1 MDLVGG
7 AGGGG
12 SGFVCTATSRPSSG
26 YYVDS
31 KYNLSNAT
39 TYAGSSSFTSTSGGT
54 ETGHSGNGY
63 AKITLV
69 SGTATETV
77 QTTTTVTGI
86 RWNGILRT
94 ANFDYGEKYIKETDL
109 KNNVLKHNGINTV
122 TYIEGTGTQWIDTGI
137 QPDTNTRFEMEF
149 ALTNIT
155 ETRAIMGARVAV
167 SQVSMDLFFVN
178 GDLRWDYNKSKTS
191 SSLTYTAGN
200 IIHVEKGIGKIDITS
215 NSKTKTITSSD
226 TISVAKNI
234 YLFNISQGGTAE
246 NRFGKFKLYY
256 CKIWQGDTLVRD
268 FVPVIDTEGKACLY
282 DNVSKEYFYNSDSGE
297 FSYQ

>member
-94 ANFDYGEKYIKETDL
+94 ANFDYGEK
-109 KNNVLKHNGINTV
+109 
-122 TYIEGTGTQWIDTGI
+122 
-137 QPDTNTRFEMEF
+137 
-149 ALTNIT
+149 
-155 ETRAIMGARVAV
+155 
-167 SQVSMDLFFVN
+167 
-178 GDLRWDYNKSKTS
+178 
-191 SSLTYTAGN
+191 
-200 IIHVEKGIGKIDITS
+200 
-215 NSKTKTITSSD
+215 
-226 TISVAKNI
+226 I
-234 YLFNISQGGTAE
+234 Y
-246 NRFGKFKLYY
+246 
-256 CKIWQGDTLVRD
+256 
-268 FVPVIDTEGKACLY
+268 
-282 DNVSKEYFYNSDSGE
+282 
-297 FSYQ
+297 